1 MKKAKT
7 KDLFLAELKRVPI
20 VQVACEKTNLSR
32 NTIYRWKKEDENFH
46 KEMELALAEGEALV
60 NDMTESQLLVLIRE
74 KNWPAMSFWLKH
86 RNPKF
91 RERIEV
97 TTVSEDDDLS
107 PEQEALVKKALE
119 LGSIIKTNG
128 KK

>member
-7 KDLFLAELKRVPI
+7 KDLFLEQLKKVPI

-32 NTIYRWKKEDENFH
+32 NTIYRWRKEDKNFLQ
-46 KEMELALAEGEALV
+46 EMETALAEGEALV
-60 NDMTESQLLVLIRE
+60 NDMTESQLLTLIRE

-91 RERIEV
+91 RERLEV
-97 TTVSEDDDLS
+97 TTVTEDDDLS

-119 LGSIIKTNG
+119 LGSIIKTND